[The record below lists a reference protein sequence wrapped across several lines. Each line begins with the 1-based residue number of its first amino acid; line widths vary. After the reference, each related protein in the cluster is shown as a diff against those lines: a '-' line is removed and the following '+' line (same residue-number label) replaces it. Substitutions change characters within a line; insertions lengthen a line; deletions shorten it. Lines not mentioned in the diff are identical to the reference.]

1 MNNFDRDLR
10 SDRRDPND
18 PTLRTTSRRAIWS
31 MAAMLAIVVTL
42 FGLFFGINAQQT
54 RQATTSAASG
64 PATSDTTG
72 RR

>member
-18 PTLRTTSRRAIWS
+18 PTMRTTSRRAVWS
-31 MAAMLAIVVTL
+31 AVGMLAIVGTL
-42 FGLFFGINAQQT
+42 FGLFYGINAQQT
-54 RQATTSAASG
+54 RQGATSAASG
-64 PATSDTTG
+64 PASSDTTG